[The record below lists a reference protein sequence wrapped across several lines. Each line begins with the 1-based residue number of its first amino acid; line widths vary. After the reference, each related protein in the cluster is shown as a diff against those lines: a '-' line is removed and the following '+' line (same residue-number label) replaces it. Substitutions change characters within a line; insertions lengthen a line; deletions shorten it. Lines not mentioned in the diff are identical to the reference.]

1 MSGFQKEIVPP
12 PQPPPEA
19 ISLKRTI
26 SFLTVLYLIL
36 FVTSLAIIVRNN
48 TELHPRGDWGTWAW
62 AVLLGSAVCTRLFR
76 QTLVRKYNSIIAGG
90 RPTPIQ

>member
-19 ISLKRTI
+19 VSLKRTI
-26 SFLTVLYLIL
+26 TFLTILYVVL
-36 FVTSLAIIVRNN
+36 FGTSLAIIVRNSQP
-48 TELHPRGDWGTWAW
+48 HPRGDWGTWAW
-62 AVLLGSAVCTRLFR
+62 AVFLGSAVCTRLIR
-76 QTLVRKYNSIIAGG
+76 QGLVRKYNSIIAGG